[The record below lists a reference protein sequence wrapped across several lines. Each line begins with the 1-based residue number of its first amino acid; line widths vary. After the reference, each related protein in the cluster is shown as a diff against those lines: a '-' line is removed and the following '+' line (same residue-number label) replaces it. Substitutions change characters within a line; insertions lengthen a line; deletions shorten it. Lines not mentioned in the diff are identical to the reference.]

1 MIVDADVAHE
11 NEEIMYATERIPQE
25 RVIQQTEEQVLEVSV
40 AMTRAEIV
48 HVQMVV
54 NHHRH

>member
-1 MIVDADVAHE
+1 MIVDVDVAHE
-11 NEEIMYATERIPQE
+11 NEEIIYAAERIPQE
-25 RVIQQTEEQVLEVSV
+25 RVIQQTVEQVLEVSV
-40 AMTRAEIV
+40 AMTREEIV